1 MGSCSSNLSR
11 SAAHKIEDIPIKPSW
26 TFAVEVKPIYLKD
39 KISPFS
45 DGFRSINNNTVELTG
60 TGKNKIEGAQWSR
73 GFTSGKHVIEFIF
86 PIHLRTKHSRVG
98 IAPEGTQLGGND
110 LKRVVGGRGSWA
122 VDLKS
127 KVLFENGKNIG
138 VFPARTNALPDWF
151 FMYIDLDTGT
161 LQFGSDSE
169 FFGTAF
175 IGIQSDRPLYPMVT
189 ASGKGAIVSIVY
201 RGKGKEIEGPLRKN
215 RTLAAVRRSA
225 RARERERVCEKH
237 RKEHSAENI

>member
-1 MGSCSSNLSR
+1 MSFQFVSCSPTNAAFLVS
-11 SAAHKIEDIPIKPSW
+11 AHKIEDIPIKPSW

-138 VFPARTNALPDWF
+138 VFPART
-151 FMYIDLDTGT
+151 
-161 LQFGSDSE
+161 
-169 FFGTAF
+169 
-175 IGIQSDRPLYPMVT
+175 V
-189 ASGKGAIVSIVY
+189 
-201 RGKGKEIEGPLRKN
+201 RKFN
-215 RTLAAVRRSA
+215 
-225 RARERERVCEKH
+225 
-237 RKEHSAENI
+237 